1 MRIILT
7 GGGTGGHVYPAISI
21 MEALKEKDSSI
32 DFLYVGTEKGLEN
45 KIAKD
50 MKIEFEAIDIQ
61 GINKKIDI
69 ETVKRILKIMKSI
82 FKARDIINK
91 YKPDIVIG
99 TGGYVSFP
107 IIFVA
112 GRKKIPVF
120 IHEQNSIP
128 GMANKFLCRYATKLF
143 VSFPESMDKFK
154 IKSDKIELSGNP
166 VRKEFTNKDKKKCK
180 SELGIEDKKVVLV
193 TGGSGGAKVVNDI
206 SIKLAQRLKDRKDV
220 IFLHATGNKYY
231 GGINKDYE
239 IPNNVK
245 LYEYIDDMPKFMGA
259 ADIIIS
265 RAGAIALSEIS
276 TLGIPAILIP
286 SPNVANDHQME
297 NAKVFERNSA
307 AIIVREDGYDLDDIE
322 KQINILLDDEKLML
336 EMKENSN
343 KTLIHNASNII
354 ADQIFNLI

>member
-1 MRIILT
+1 MRVIVT

-21 MEALKEKDSSI
+21 IEALKQKDASI
-32 DFLYVGTEKGLEN
+32 DFLYVGTEKGLES
-45 KIAKD
+45 KVAKD
-50 MKIEFEAIDIQ
+50 MGIEFEAIDIQ
-61 GINKKIDI
+61 GINKKVDI
-69 ETVKRILKIMKSI
+69 ETVKRGLKIIKSI
-82 FKARDIINK
+82 FKARDIIDK

-143 VSFPESMDKFK
+143 VSFPESIDKFK

-166 VRKEFTNKDKKKCK
+166 VRKEFYNIDKNECKK
-180 SELGIEDKKVVLV
+180 ELGINDKKVVLV
-193 TGGSGGAKVVNDI
+193 TGGSGGAKVINDI
-206 SIKLAQRLKDRKDV
+206 GIKLAQRFNNREDL
-220 IFLHATGNKYY
+220 IFLHATGSKYY
-231 GGINKDYE
+231 DSIRKNFD

-245 LYEYIDDMPKFMGA
+245 LYEYINDMPKFMGA

-286 SPNVANDHQME
+286 SPNVANNHQME
-297 NAKVFERNSA
+297 NAKIFEKNFA

-322 KQINILLDDEKLML
+322 KYIDTLLDDEELML
-336 EMKENSN
+336 NMKENYN
-343 KTLIHNASNII
+343 KTLIYNASNII
-354 ADQIFNLI
+354 ADQIFSAI